1 MNALVVLLNTVILA
15 IGITII
21 GVSSASIAK
30 RKKGKT
36 SVTNIAYWYSILGLG
51 IALILVST
59 FLLMGTSVMFKY
71 RDTYLE

>member
-1 MNALVVLLNTVILA
+1 MNALVVLLNTIILG

-21 GVSSASIAK
+21 GISSATIAK
-30 RKKGKT
+30 PKKEDKT
-36 SVTNIAYWYSILGLG
+36 PIAYWYSILGLG

-59 FLLMGTSVMFKY
+59 FLLMGTSTMFKN